1 MAFTRTYVGCV
12 HAFAHTIGGKF
23 GVPHGLANAVLLPHI
38 MRYYLPVSYKRFAEL
53 AKMLDIGTPGD
64 TDQVRATRFVKVL
77 YQLNRQLE
85 IPARFEK
92 FPASAIEEV
101 IDMAFQE
108 CHGTYPVPRY
118 FTREHARKLMEAVC
132 AKEDA

>member
-1 MAFTRTYVGCV
+1 MLKLG
-12 HAFAHTIGGKF
+12 
-23 GVPHGLANAVLLPHI
+23 
-38 MRYYLPVSYKRFAEL
+38 MPVDS
-53 AKMLDIGTPGD
+53 
-64 TDQVRATRFVKVL
+64 DQIKATRFVKLL
-77 YQLNRQLE
+77 YKLNRQMG
-85 IPARFEK
+85 IPNRFEK

-132 AKEDA
+132 AKEEA